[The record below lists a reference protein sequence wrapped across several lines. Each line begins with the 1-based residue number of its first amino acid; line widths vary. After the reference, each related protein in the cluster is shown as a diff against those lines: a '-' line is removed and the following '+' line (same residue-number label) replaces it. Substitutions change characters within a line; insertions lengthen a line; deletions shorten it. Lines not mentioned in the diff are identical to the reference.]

1 MIPYILTEKSL
12 TVVIEGKAHTMN
24 NDHPSF
30 ERAKE
35 ALQNEEWDR
44 MENLFDV
51 SKAVEDY
58 LDADAEIEV
67 KDGAVFYQGE
77 AIHNLVVD
85 KVLDFM
91 RKNLPYQPLV
101 KFLANMMDNP
111 SHRAI
116 DELYSFL
123 EHKNMPI
130 TPEGNFLAYKGVT
143 DDFKDFHTRKFSNK
157 VGDVLE
163 MRRNG
168 VCDDANLGCSSGFHA
183 GSYEYAKGYASNG
196 GNLMIVEI
204 NPADVV
210 SVPYDCSCQ
219 KLRTSKYKVVGHYE
233 TIDAPPLDEGLNTD
247 FYDYDE
253 GDNSDYDEGY
263 NQALKDYG
271 IDD

>member
-1 MIPYILTEKSL
+1 MLKHILTDQSL
-12 TVVIEGKAHTMN
+12 TVINKGRAHVMTS
-24 NDHPSF
+24 DHPSF
-30 ERAKE
+30 NDAIDAVKVG
-35 ALQNEEWDR
+35 NEDEVNR
-44 MENLFDV
+44 LFDIGA
-51 SKAVEDY
+51 SIEDF
-58 LDADAEIEV
+58 AEGNVEV
-67 KDGAVFYQGE
+67 KDGIVRYMGKP
-77 AIHNLVVD
+77 IHNVVVD
-85 KVLDFM
+85 KILGFM
-91 RKNLPYQPLV
+91 REGAPFEPMIR
-101 KFLANMMDNP
+101 FLSKLMENP
-111 SHRAI
+111 SHRAVN
-116 DELYSFL
+116 ELYTFL

-168 VCDDANLGCSSGFHA
+168 VCDDANRGCSSGFHA

-253 GDNSDYDEGY
+253 ELSDYDEGY
-263 NQALKDYG
+263 EQAKRDY
-271 IDD
+271 

>member
-1 MIPYILTEKSL
+1 MERFFGRRTVKPVPVPSVTLKGHTASVRSCGFSPDGAWVVSGSRDDTLRLWNAATGECLRTLEGHINWVWSCGFSPDGARVVSGSRDKALLLWTLPKDLAPDAWFAARFALSRAVAPYTLDDACTP
-12 TVVIEGKAHTMN
+12 T
-24 NDHPSF
+24 
-30 ERAKE
+30 
-35 ALQNEEWDR
+35 ALQ
-44 MENLFDV
+44 
-51 SKAVEDY
+51 
-58 LDADAEIEV
+58 
-67 KDGAVFYQGE
+67 
-77 AIHNLVVD
+77 
-85 KVLDFM
+85 
-91 RKNLPYQPLV
+91 
-101 KFLANMMDNP
+101 
-111 SHRAI
+111 
-116 DELYSFL
+116 
-123 EHKNMPI
+123 
-130 TPEGNFLAYKGVT
+130 
-143 DDFKDFHTRKFSNK
+143 
-157 VGDVLE
+157 DVLE

-253 GDNSDYDEGY
+253 ELSDYDEGY
-263 NQALKDYG
+263 EQAKKDYG